1 MDLIPE
7 LKYEDKLLGIS
18 EEVIDMI
25 NEESYDPVKLRE
37 MEEELLQSE
46 IVDSDW
52 LFKIGG
58 VYYRNKDYDKAI
70 EFFECGRKRAEAS
83 FIRSQYYNIWGNCYD
98 KNENYITAIDMYKLA
113 LKAVNNDQSK
123 AVYLRN
129 IGNSYLKLG
138 LKTKDTDNY
147 RESINWISKYI
158 DLTKDSSIKQS
169 ADIFYIRGLCYLKLS
184 EVEKKTEIKNL
195 LLDNSINEY
204 NQAIDME
211 PEAYNYYIGRYQSY
225 KRLGHVQDC
234 IKDLIQAESL
244 RHDDQYIDELDKL
257 LGEYPDYITL
267 AMNFYK
273 GLVGQEV
280 GFRQL
285 EELIT
290 KYEAT
295 AESGIQ
301 IEEAAV
307 ATESQRSEDK
317 K

>member
-184 EVEKKTEIKNL
+184 EVEKKQK
-195 LLDNSINEY
+195 
-204 NQAIDME
+204 
-211 PEAYNYYIGRYQSY
+211 
-225 KRLGHVQDC
+225 
-234 IKDLIQAESL
+234 
-244 RHDDQYIDELDKL
+244 
-257 LGEYPDYITL
+257 
-267 AMNFYK
+267 
-273 GLVGQEV
+273 
-280 GFRQL
+280 
-285 EELIT
+285 
-290 KYEAT
+290 
-295 AESGIQ
+295 
-301 IEEAAV
+301 
-307 ATESQRSEDK
+307 
-317 K
+317 